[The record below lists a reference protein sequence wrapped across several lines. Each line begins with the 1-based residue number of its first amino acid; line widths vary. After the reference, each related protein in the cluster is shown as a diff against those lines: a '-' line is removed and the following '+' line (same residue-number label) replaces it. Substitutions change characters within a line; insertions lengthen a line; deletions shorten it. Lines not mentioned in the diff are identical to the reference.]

1 MSDLQIKISNILNDT
16 KAYEQLGKMIE
27 SLGLSD
33 SDLADMAYD
42 IEEAIEII
50 INNKIEENE

>member
-1 MSDLQIKISNILNDT
+1 
-16 KAYEQLGKMIE
+16 MIE

-42 IEEAIEII
+42 IEEAIEAI
-50 INNKIEENE
+50 INEKIEENEWFKQNTAGTEIDI

>member
-1 MSDLQIKISNILNDT
+1 MDLQEKISNILNET
-16 KAYEQLGKMIE
+16 KAYNRLVEMIE

-42 IEEAIEII
+42 IEEAIEEII
-50 INNKIEENE
+50 INKIDENE

>member
-1 MSDLQIKISNILNDT
+1 MYLQETISNILNVT
-16 KAYEQLGKMIE
+16 KAYEHLGKMIE

-42 IEEAIEII
+42 IEEAIEAI
-50 INNKIEENE
+50 INEKIEENE